1 MSVFLTF
8 MDYCCACFSNEIYEY
23 TILIGQVHIYVVN
36 SFPKA
41 EEEEGGTE
49 VLFGTCC
56 IESTATLAQKS
67 EALPL

>member
-23 TILIGQVHIYVVN
+23 TILIGQVHN

-41 EEEEGGTE
+41 GGTE

-56 IESTATLAQKS
+56 IESAATLAQKS
-67 EALPL
+67 QALPFSYL